1 MSKFFSLFSKIFSF
15 IHVAGQMGHDATP
28 LINDLESAL
37 NKHVAAAPAPVQQT
51 VATVHDALT
60 SGGAQ

>member
-1 MSKFFSLFSKIFSF
+1 
-15 IHVAGQMGHDATP
+15 MGHDATP